1 MVNSDRPP
9 GSLALLTRLAKMVYR
24 RSSEEELG
32 MTVRHFVS
40 LSYLR
45 DHPSAPQQELG
56 DVFCIDAS
64 NLVLLLNELEAA
76 ELAERRRDP
85 GDRRRHL
92 VRLTPSGEE
101 ALRRAEEAQEHVE
114 AEILQALSIDER
126 ATLRR
131 LLARALADVEPSTP
145 ESVGSPPAARSAAGT
160 PHAAGAAGVVASATS

>member
-1 MVNSDRPP
+1 MVNAEKAP
-9 GSLALLTRLAKMVYR
+9 GSLALLTRLAKLVYR

-32 MTVRHFVS
+32 MSLRHFVT

-45 DHPSAPQQELG
+45 DHPSAAQQDLG

-76 ELAERRRDP
+76 DLAERRRDP

-92 VRLTPSGEE
+92 VRLTAIGEE
-101 ALRRAEEAQEHVE
+101 ALARADGAQERIE
-114 AEILQALSIDER
+114 AEILHTLSPQER

-131 LLARALADVEPSTP
+131 LLAQALADVEPGPGAVVVS
-145 ESVGSPPAARSAAGT
+145 
-160 PHAAGAAGVVASATS
+160 AGAS

>member
-1 MVNSDRPP
+1 
-9 GSLALLTRLAKMVYR
+9 
-24 RSSEEELG
+24 

-76 ELAERRRDP
+76 DLAERRRDP

-92 VRLTPSGEE
+92 VRLTPTGEE
-101 ALRRAEEAQEHVE
+101 ALRRAEAAQEHVE

-145 ESVGSPPAARSAAGT
+145 ESVGRPPAERSAAEK
-160 PHAAGAAGVVASATS
+160 PHAASAAGVVASATS